1 MDYLSMFRILEN
13 AQPTPIDEQMHPEDY
28 EPTYNHEPMAASWE
42 ESYNGFKS
50 RPTLY
55 NMEGYISPYPS
66 NNWNA
71 NSVIINALGD
81 DSRLPPMNDRALD
94 PNKIFNADINA
105 LRSLAADQTRVT
117 KMFERKLIEG
127 LSEKGKFGL
136 NENDILAMQALTAA
150 RTAVT
155 NINKEQVNIKKNIA
169 DLKIK
174 QQQNNARVASA
185 GNGNNP
191 GSDLSGKPA
200 SAVDVGRSILDSIF
214 DSSISNASSLPTGQ
228 MASANNEYS
237 STSLDSAS
245 SILDDIIPTT
255 STSIGYEASK
265 PTTYVVVGSLD
276 DDVEYVTY
284 DAEGNEMPDFP
295 NPTARIEKIDREAG
309 IATDELLVEYPLK
322 QKVTD

>member
-13 AQPTPIDEQMHPEDY
+13 ALPTPIDEQMHPEDY
-28 EPTYNHEPMAASWE
+28 EPTYNHEPIAASWE
-42 ESYNGFKS
+42 ESYNGFKT

-71 NSVIINALGD
+71 NSVVINSLGD

-169 DLKIK
+169 ELKIK
-174 QQQNNARVASA
+174 QQQNNAKLSTA
-185 GNGNNP
+185 NGGAP
-191 GSDLSGKPA
+191 GTELSGKPA
-200 SAVDVGRSILDSIF
+200 SAIDVGRSILDSIF
-214 DSSISNASSLPTGQ
+214 DSSISNNSSLPADQ
-228 MASANNEYS
+228 MPSVSNEYS

-255 STSIGYEASK
+255 SASIGYEASK

-284 DAEGNEMPDFP
+284 DAEGNEMPEYP
-295 NPTARIEKIDREAG
+295 NPTSRIEKIDREAG

-322 QKVTD
+322 QKITD

>member
-1 MDYLSMFRILEN
+1 
-13 AQPTPIDEQMHPEDY
+13 
-28 EPTYNHEPMAASWE
+28 
-42 ESYNGFKS
+42 
-50 RPTLY
+50 
-55 NMEGYISPYPS
+55 
-66 NNWNA
+66 
-71 NSVIINALGD
+71 
-81 DSRLPPMNDRALD
+81 
-94 PNKIFNADINA
+94 
-105 LRSLAADQTRVT
+105 
-117 KMFERKLIEG
+117 MFERKLIEG